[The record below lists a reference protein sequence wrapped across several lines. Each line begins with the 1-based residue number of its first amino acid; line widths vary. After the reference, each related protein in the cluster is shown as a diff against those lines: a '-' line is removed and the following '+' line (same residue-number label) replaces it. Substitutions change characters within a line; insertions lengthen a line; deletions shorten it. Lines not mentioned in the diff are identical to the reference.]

1 MNDLKAKIKS
11 SKNITS
17 DINSLSEDEI
27 RIRNEYYKKIV
38 KYIYE
43 TVSDYLPY
51 KTIKEYYMEHCSED
65 RFMTCD
71 GQAEYAIK
79 GVVTRMK
86 LLESSLSD
94 HSFNYMASELKL
106 LTDINSFLDD
116 VKQTFNC
123 MVSNSFIYGK
133 QFFIR
138 GRYECEKYDNL
149 VRNDYMDREEE
160 PVIPYKTEILEQAY
174 EILPEKKKNFYTE
187 KKEYND
193 TKENTYQVEY
203 EQMNLF
209 DII

>member
-1 MNDLKAKIKS
+1 MSNLKTKIKS

-17 DINSLSEDEI
+17 KINSLSEDEI
-27 RIRNEYYKKIV
+27 RIRNEYYRKIV
-38 KYIYE
+38 RYIYE

-51 KTIKEYYMEHCSED
+51 KTIKEYYIEHCSED

-94 HSFNYMASELKL
+94 PSFNYMASELKL

-116 VKQTFNC
+116 VKQTFNY

-133 QFFIR
+133 QFFIQ
-138 GRYECEKYDNL
+138 GKNEYKKCDNL
-149 VRNDYMDREEE
+149 VKNDYMDRDKE
-160 PVIPYKTEILEQAY
+160 PAIPYKTEILEQAY

-193 TKENTYQVEY
+193 MKHNTYQVEY

-209 DII
+209 DSI